1 MIGIIEYGAG
11 NLYSLSCA
19 LDRLKISYGF
29 IRQVKEMENYDRF
42 IIPGVGHAGKAMEK
56 LLQSGLS
63 EPILKS
69 RKPILGICVGMQL
82 LSNFSE
88 EGHMKMLGVFP
99 MNTVRFK
106 PEIGLKIPH
115 MGWNKVF
122 LSGSDPLFHGISQD
136 AYFYFVHS
144 YYIEFN
150 PMFAI
155 GSTEYGNSFSS
166 SIHYENF
173 WGVQFHP
180 EKSGKDGE
188 KVLKNFNDL

>member
-19 LDRLKISYGF
+19 LDRLKIPYGF
-29 IRQVKEMENYDRF
+29 IRQEKEMDDYDRF
-42 IIPGVGHAGKAMEK
+42 IIPGVGHAGQAMEK
-56 LLQSGLS
+56 LLLSGLS
-63 EPILKS
+63 GPILKS

-82 LSNFSE
+82 LSSFSE
-88 EGHMKMLGVFP
+88 EGQMKMLEVFP
-99 MNTVRFK
+99 LNTVRFK
-106 PEIGLKIPH
+106 SEMSLKIPH

-122 LSGSDPLFHGISQD
+122 QPGKDPLFQGISQN

-144 YYIEFN
+144 YYIELN

-155 GSTEYGNSFSS
+155 GLTEYGNSFSS
-166 SIHYENF
+166 SIHFENF